1 MNVVGPNQ
9 GYEKMFA
16 PNQLTLGV
24 FFAIESYSG
33 SIPTMENQ
41 VALAKRAE
49 ALGFAAL
56 WFRDV
61 PLHDPSFG
69 DVGQVNPNTSVEPS
83 RERLRCS
90 RSMTFSVI
98 LNESVSPIR

>member
-1 MNVVGPNQ
+1 MNVVRPNQ

-41 VALAKRAE
+41 ITLAKRAE
-49 ALGFAAL
+49 ALSFAAL
-56 WFRDV
+56 W
-61 PLHDPSFG
+61 
-69 DVGQVNPNTSVEPS
+69 NKTCC
-83 RERLRCS
+83 LRARRG
-90 RSMTFSVI
+90 RSGNSAFL
-98 LNESVSPIR
+98 LNAKYLRKIFW